1 MSPAETGSHR
11 VGPAEVEGWFSELG
25 LTPSERADREGIASW
40 DLILDGR
47 RRFDLRVTVI
57 LDPAV
62 RGRPEKVADLW
73 LSVPGGGR
81 LQLKQVADVYLSDGR
96 FLIAHEGGTR
106 RLAVTCNVSG
116 RDVASFVDEARKT
129 IEAKVKLP
137 AGVYVSFSGAAEEDA
152 AQFLREVSDK

>member
-1 MSPAETGSHR
+1 G
-11 VGPAEVEGWFSELG
+11 AEVGQVY
-25 LTPSERADREGIASW
+25 DRNRII
-40 DLILDGR
+40 DL
-47 RRFDLRVTVI
+47 TVI

-106 RLAVTCNVSG
+106 RLAVTCNVKG
-116 RDVASFVDEARKT
+116 RDVESFVNEAERRMRDLPLPEGVYYRFSGEH
-129 IEAKVKLP
+129 EAKQT
-137 AGVYVSFSGAAEEDA
+137 
-152 AQFLREVSDK
+152 AQREL